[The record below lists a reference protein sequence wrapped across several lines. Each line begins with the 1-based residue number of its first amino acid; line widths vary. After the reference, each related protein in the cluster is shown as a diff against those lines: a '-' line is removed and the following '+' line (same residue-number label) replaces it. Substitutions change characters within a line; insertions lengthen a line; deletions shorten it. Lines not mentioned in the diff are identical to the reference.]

1 MARGLL
7 AQANRA
13 SQRARLGTT
22 FPRMAAG
29 FSPPLP
35 NWLARRH
42 AQTCRRGGRGGEEE
56 LSWRHRPETGGGW
69 TPAGA
74 LEMKSP
80 VHRAGRRGGGASPE
94 FGAPQASWVRLLE
107 NGSAWAALPKSEA
120 GAQRIAPGWGLPARP
135 GSASPAGARR
145 TASGLGVRSC
155 VNRKRVLPATRR
167 WRAPIG
173 QGPASVSAPRKR
185 FTCGRW
191 LNASFP
197 PGPPVCPSLLSFVS
211 ASSPASFLLQEH
223 R

>member
-94 FGAPQASWVRLLE
+94 FGAPQASWVYLRSVAECELPAGPTGLPLAPVLRECQLSGLL
-107 NGSAWAALPKSEA
+107 S
-120 GAQRIAPGWGLPARP
+120 APGAPLIRSRSQHLQNSLPLADLKVCP
-135 GSASPAGARR
+135 VLPPTLCPSPAVPRMGGIRLYVF
-145 TASGLGVRSC
+145 LG
-155 VNRKRVLPATRR
+155 
-167 WRAPIG
+167 RAD
-173 QGPASVSAPRKR
+173 
-185 FTCGRW
+185 CM
-191 LNASFP
+191 
-197 PGPPVCPSLLSFVS
+197 
-211 ASSPASFLLQEH
+211 
-223 R
+223 